1 MNNLSWSCT
10 WMVILPSA
18 SNPITLRCCCPLITT
33 ASTPRVSMAETWCVD
48 LTEGK
53 ILSNILCASRGA
65 TGCLNSQDPAPS
77 TATGTTGHHCHC
89 WLVLCPVPLYNKNWL
104 ILHSPY
110 NCLTSQL
117 KLLVT
122 DESCIPNALQM
133 HIKNFG
139 VIGRNDSWVGGL
151 CVNVS
156 VSGLLCCKSVFLRTG
171 DGMWLAEDKAAK
183 MLSSQSWAHHL
194 FSKPGFQTNSNWYWC
209 HFNAHWS
216 DPCQIGSCFVSPFGR

>member
-1 MNNLSWSCT
+1 
-10 WMVILPSA
+10 MVILPSA

-122 DESCIPNALQM
+122 DESCILATNTIFVWFLNNCTKMIYHRHEHVGTPNA
-133 HIKNFG
+133 
-139 VIGRNDSWVGGL
+139 
-151 CVNVS
+151 
-156 VSGLLCCKSVFLRTG
+156 
-171 DGMWLAEDKAAK
+171 
-183 MLSSQSWAHHL
+183 
-194 FSKPGFQTNSNWYWC
+194 Y
-209 HFNAHWS
+209 
-216 DPCQIGSCFVSPFGR
+216 